1 MKDSNDGENKETS
14 NLKHL
19 NWEKNHKMSIIGI
32 GRNPSLF
39 YFPDHETMRQLIPS
53 ESTFHRFSEVK
64 RYNTENKAARPIMCY
79 PISSEFLLFGGK
91 ICEGIKHRQFAF
103 NRRIIPDYAFH
114 PPNKISI
121 AKKHLVNDLSD
132 ETNDTAGYKCSY
144 YSIFSADL

>member
-1 MKDSNDGENKETS
+1 MKDSNDGENQETI

-19 NWEKNHKMSIIGI
+19 NWKNKHKKSIIGI
-32 GRNPSLF
+32 GRNQNQF
-39 YFPDHETMRQLIPS
+39 YFPDHKTMRQLTPS

-64 RYNTENKAARPIMCY
+64 RYDSGNRAARPIMCY

-103 NRRIIPDYAFH
+103 NRRIIPDYALH
-114 PPNKISI
+114 PSNGISI

-132 ETNDTAGYKCSY
+132 ETNDTAGY
-144 YSIFSADL
+144 